1 MTEIDSTSLGLT
13 RFRSPTTPS
22 ISTSGSA
29 ELIELTPRMLIAG
42 VLPGLPEEVVMLRP
56 ATEPCNMLV
65 TEWVT
70 RFSSSLLLTVET
82 APVRLT
88 RFCVP

>member
-1 MTEIDSTSLGLT
+1 M
-13 RFRSPTTPS
+13 
-22 ISTSGSA
+22 
-29 ELIELTPRMLIAG
+29 LIEG
-42 VLPGLPEEVVMLRP
+42 VLPGLPDDVVMFRP